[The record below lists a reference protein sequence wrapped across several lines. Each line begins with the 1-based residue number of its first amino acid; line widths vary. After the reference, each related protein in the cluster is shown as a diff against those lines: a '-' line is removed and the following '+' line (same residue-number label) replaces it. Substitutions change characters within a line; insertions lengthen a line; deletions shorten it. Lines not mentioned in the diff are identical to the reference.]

1 MNIVKVAAAIA
12 VLSGALL
19 CAGGCATVPT
29 VNIPTQGTNSVA
41 WVGHPMVS
49 DNAPYTP
56 SEEWLSNVEIGLR
69 SDGVVVWKI
78 IERK

>member
-1 MNIVKVAAAIA
+1 MNRLMRFAAVIA
-12 VLSGALL
+12 VLSGAWL
-19 CAGGCATVPT
+19 CAGCATT
-29 VNIPTQGTNSVA
+29 ALKTETKTE

-56 SEEWLSNVEIGLR
+56 SEGWLSNVEIGLR